1 MAKKTILSIGLI
13 VLGVSTGLLV
23 TLAYSMSGGKISIA
37 LPFLAAAIICIS
49 VGSLLVFSRLLDR
62 LVNPLLDELQQDI
75 ADDIQDIKQR
85 RFTPTAWMILITSVG
100 VLIFSFFVFRL
111 HKLEAMWGAIPV
123 AVPTLVAMAALA
135 WFIPRTRWF
144 RDFGQT
150 TPVGIFIVPTVGLIF
165 TLLVGITRT
174 ENLTVLQATRQEVIE
189 YNTPPATVLLQQ
201 AAGIG
206 EWGMYLGVP
215 SCDGEEC
222 LVFMVIALVVLTFI
236 LVIGSAFIPHFWL
249 FSGSILL
256 GIMALIAIHDLRVRR
271 HDEGQN

>member
-49 VGSLLVFSRLLDR
+49 VGSLLAFSRLLDR

-123 AVPTLVAMAALA
+123 AIPTLVAMAALA

-189 YNTPPATVLLQQ
+189 YNTPPAISLQQ
-201 AAGIG
+201 AVGIG
-206 EWGMYLGVP
+206 ELGLYLNIP

-222 LVFMVIALVVLTFI
+222 LVFLVIALVVLTFI

-256 GIMALIAIHDLRVRR
+256 GIMVLIAIHDLRVRR
-271 HDEGQN
+271 SDGKQN

>member
-13 VLGVSTGLLV
+13 ALGVCTGLLV
-23 TLAYSMSGGKISIA
+23 TLAYSLSGGKISIA
-37 LPFLAAAIICIS
+37 LPFLVAALICII
-49 VGSLLVFSRLLDR
+49 VGSILAFSRLLDR
-62 LVNPLLDELQQDI
+62 LVNPLLDEMHKDI
-75 ADDIQDIKQR
+75 EDDIQDLKQH
-85 RFTPTAWMILITSVG
+85 RFTPTAWMILLTGTG
-100 VLIFSFFVFRL
+100 VLVFSFFAFRL

-123 AVPTLVAMAALA
+123 AVPTLIAMAALA

-144 RDFGQT
+144 RDFAQT
-150 TPVGIFIVPTVGLIF
+150 TPVGIFIVPTIGLIF

>member
-123 AVPTLVAMAALA
+123 AIPTLVAMAALA

-189 YNTPPATVLLQQ
+189 YNAPPAISLQQ
-201 AAGIG
+201 AVGIG
-206 EWGMYLGVP
+206 ELGLYLNIP

-222 LVFMVIALVVLTFI
+222 LVFLVIALVVLTFI

-256 GIMALIAIHDLRVRR
+256 GIMVLIAIHDLRVRR
-271 HDEGQN
+271 SDGKQN

>member
-13 VLGVSTGLLV
+13 ALGVCTGLLV
-23 TLAYSMSGGKISIA
+23 TLAYSLSGGKISIA
-37 LPFLAAAIICIS
+37 LPFLVAALICII
-49 VGSLLVFSRLLDR
+49 VGSILAFSRLLDR
-62 LVNPLLDELQQDI
+62 LVNPLLDEMHKDI
-75 ADDIQDIKQR
+75 EDDIQDLKQH
-85 RFTPTAWMILITSVG
+85 RFTPTAWMILITSTG
-100 VLIFSFFVFRL
+100 VLVFSFFVFRL

-123 AVPTLVAMAALA
+123 AVPTLIAMAALA

-144 RDFGQT
+144 RDFAQT
-150 TPVGIFIVPTVGLIF
+150 TPVGIFIVPTIGLIF

-222 LVFMVIALVVLTFI
+222 LVFIVIALVVLTFI

>member
-189 YNTPPATVLLQQ
+189 YNTPPAISLQQ
-201 AAGIG
+201 AVGIG
-206 EWGMYLGVP
+206 ELGLYLNIP

-222 LVFMVIALVVLTFI
+222 LVFLVIALVVLTFI

-256 GIMALIAIHDLRVRR
+256 GIMVLIAIHDLRVRR
-271 HDEGQN
+271 SDGKQN

>member
-1 MAKKTILSIGLI
+1 MARKTILSIGLI
-13 VLGVSTGLLV
+13 ILGVSIGLLV
-23 TLAYSMSGGKISIA
+23 ILAYSMSGGKISIA
-37 LPFLAAAIICIS
+37 LPFLAAAIIFIIA
-49 VGSLLVFSRLLDR
+49 GSILAFSRLLDR
-62 LVNPLLDELQQDI
+62 LVNPLLDELHKDFE
-75 ADDIQDIKQR
+75 DDIQDLKQR
-85 RFTPTAWMILITSVG
+85 RLTNTAWMVILTGIAA
-100 VLIFSFFVFRL
+100 IAFSFFVFRL

-123 AVPTLVAMAALA
+123 AVPTLIAMAALA
-135 WFIPRTRWF
+135 WFIPRTHWF
-144 RDFGQT
+144 RDFGQY

-189 YNTPPATVLLQQ
+189 YNTPPTVSFQQ
-201 AAGIG
+201 AVGIG
-206 EWGMYLGVP
+206 ELGLYLNVP

-271 HDEGQN
+271 PDEKQN

>member
-13 VLGVSTGLLV
+13 ALGVCTGLLV
-23 TLAYSMSGGKISIA
+23 TLAYSLSGGKISIA
-37 LPFLAAAIICIS
+37 LPFLVAALICII
-49 VGSLLVFSRLLDR
+49 VGSILAFSRLLDR
-62 LVNPLLDELQQDI
+62 LVNPLLDEMHKDI
-75 ADDIQDIKQR
+75 EDDIQDLKQH
-85 RFTPTAWMILITSVG
+85 RFTPTAWMILITSTG
-100 VLIFSFFVFRL
+100 VLVFSFFVFRL

-123 AVPTLVAMAALA
+123 AVPTLIAMAALA

-144 RDFGQT
+144 RDFAQT
-150 TPVGIFIVPTVGLIF
+150 TPVGIFIVPTIGLIF